1 MYQITGMG
9 AIPLMDQNLPMEA
22 TEAMTRVQERERV
35 MLVVVGTIFGVL
47 ATIAV
52 KSLWRR
58 S

>member
-1 MYQITGMG
+1 MRGLG

-35 MLVVVGTIFGVL
+35 MIVVVALTFGVL
-47 ATIAV
+47 ATLAF
-52 KSLWRR
+52 LRR